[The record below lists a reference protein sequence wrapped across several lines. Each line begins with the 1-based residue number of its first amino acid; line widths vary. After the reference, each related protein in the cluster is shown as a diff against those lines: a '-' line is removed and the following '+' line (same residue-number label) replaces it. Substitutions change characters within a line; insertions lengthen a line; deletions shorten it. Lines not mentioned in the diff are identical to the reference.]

1 MIEYVFAIGEGP
13 VLEGQELPPEL
24 RGEPPPRTTRIQS
37 QGMSVVDDERAR
49 ILEALRIAKGLK
61 SRAAE
66 LLGVSRT
73 TLWRK
78 MRELK
83 LDG

>member
-1 MIEYVFAIGEGP
+1 MGVGGDRQQARERGR
-13 VLEGQELPPEL
+13 EL
-24 RGEPPPRTTRIQS
+24 RRVDCPRCGINVNPHTIS
-37 QGMSVVDDERAR
+37 PVDDERAR

-83 LDG
+83 LVG